1 MGEQDKKIIEKI
13 PPFLP
18 HEKIRLINNPTQ
30 NVTETC
36 LATGYETVM
45 NNSID
50 ANLVIKTVVFLRKYI
65 SGVSRPDIY
74 DLGRGR

>member
-1 MGEQDKKIIEKI
+1 LGEQDKKIIEKI

-18 HEKIRLINNPTQ
+18 HEKIINNPTQ

-36 LATGYETVM
+36 LATGYETFM
-45 NNSID
+45 NNSIY
-50 ANLVIKTVVFLRKYI
+50 ANLVVKTVVFLRKYI